1 MWKSLRGSKVVDWNK
16 QQVRD
21 TATAML
27 GALPIQARQII
38 ENGSFKGPDIMKIE
52 KKRSPTVTDI
62 KKTECGS
69 NLWSQRSGAKF
80 PRSRYE
86 ALPAVGPRSTP
97 RAPRPPSPSS
107 ASSSTLPRLKS
118 GAL

>member
-16 QQVRD
+16 QQVKD

-52 KKRSPTVTDI
+52 KKRNPTVTDI
-62 KKTECGS
+62 KKKRNVDQT
-69 NLWSQRSGAKF
+69 SGHSV
-80 PRSRYE
+80 PVQSSLGLDMRLC
-86 ALPAVGPRSTP
+86 LPSGP
-97 RAPRPPSPSS
+97 AGWEEL
-107 ASSSTLPRLKS
+107 A
-118 GAL
+118 

>member
-16 QQVRD
+16 QQVKD

-52 KKRSPTVTDI
+52 KKRNPTVTDI
-62 KKTECGS
+62 KKNGMWIKPLVTAFRC
-69 NLWSQRSGAKF
+69 K
-80 PRSRYE
+80 
-86 ALPAVGPRSTP
+86 V
-97 RAPRPPSPSS
+97 PSV
-107 ASSSTLPRLKS
+107 
-118 GAL
+118 